1 MLFNSYL
8 FLFVFL
14 PITYFSFRFFSYK
27 HSKKAALISIVIF
40 SMLFYM
46 YWNPPY
52 IFLLLLSVVYNFF
65 LGKQIDKNIK
75 YRKLVFY
82 TGIVANLLLL
92 FYFKYANF
100 FINNINAIFNNH
112 ILNNLNNIIF
122 PLGISFWTFQQISY
136 LTDIY
141 KRVHKAEQSLLYYIA
156 YIFFFPHL
164 IAGPIV
170 RHEIL
175 ISQLKKK

>member
-1 MLFNSYL
+1 
-8 FLFVFL
+8 
-14 PITYFSFRFFSYK
+14 
-27 HSKKAALISIVIF
+27 
-40 SMLFYM
+40 M

-65 LGKQIDKNIK
+65 LGKQIDKKIK
-75 YRKLVFY
+75 YRKISFY

-100 FINNINAIFNNH
+100 FINNVNAIFNNH

-136 LTDIY
+136 LIDIY
-141 KRVHKAEQSLLYYIA
+141 KRTHQAEQKLLYYIA

-164 IAGPIV
+164 IAVFIFRYV
-170 RHEIL
+170 ENSKL
-175 ISQLKKK
+175 